1 MKFGDWTYAGTT
13 YVNDFGITSP
23 SVIIRATSASGLD
36 SLALHNSG
44 GGASINLTK
53 NVSISTSNGDINISA
68 GGSGNYVNIPK
79 LNASNDWR
87 FAGAYNSTSG
97 VKVITDIQLDSD
109 GTVRQYSWK
118 DIYIDHGII
127 VGFS

>member
-1 MKFGDWTYAGTT
+1 MKFGDWTVSGTT
-13 YVNDFGITSP
+13 YTNEFGISAP
-23 SVIIRATSASGLD
+23 SVFIRATSASGLD
-36 SLALHNSG
+36 PLWLLNSG
-44 GGASINLTK
+44 GGASVSLKK
-53 NVSISTSNGDINISA
+53 NVTISTSNGEINISA